1 MKRFIAMSMLLCLI
15 WGGCKAAHP
24 GKVVQDPAFEPNKVS
39 GILVAPFVSS
49 IIEGED
55 PQRMSERIMNKTL
68 AELLTER
75 SDYKFISPDQFQGA
89 VARAGLGEK
98 YAAFKER
105 WVTKHVVDAEFV
117 RQLKVALTADVL
129 LLPQVY
135 LWHKDEADYRESA
148 TNSVTQVGATLTLI
162 EMASG
167 KILWEASDE
176 NFREAVRS
184 EDRNVVRSGGIDRR
198 VGGVTGTGKD
208 MYAAPPYD
216 EVALVVLQ
224 SLVGALPPRAATKQ

>member
-1 MKRFIAMSMLLCLI
+1 MKRFIAIPMLLCLLL
-15 WGGCKAAHP
+15 GGCKAAHP

-75 SDYKFISPDQFQGA
+75 SDYRFISPDQFRGA

-98 YAAFKER
+98 YAAFKEQ
-105 WVTKHVVDAEFV
+105 WVTKHEVDAEFV
-117 RQLKVALTADVL
+117 RLLKAALTADVL

-135 LWHKDEADYRESA
+135 LWHKDEADYREGA

-162 EMASG
+162 ETGSG

-176 NFREAVRS
+176 NYREAVRS
-184 EDRNVVRSGGIDRR
+184 EDRSVVNSGGIDRR

-224 SLVGALPPRAATKQ
+224 ALVGALPPRAATQ